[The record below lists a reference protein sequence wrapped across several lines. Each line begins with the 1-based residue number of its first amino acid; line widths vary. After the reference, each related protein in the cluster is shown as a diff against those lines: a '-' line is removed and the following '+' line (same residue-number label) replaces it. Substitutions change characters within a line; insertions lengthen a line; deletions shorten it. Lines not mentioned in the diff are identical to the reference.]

1 LKRSLSGLISI
12 TLLGTALA
20 ACADP
25 TATPSEESASEKPA
39 APAAETAPAQT
50 DETPDPYKK
59 FEPPIQMS
67 TLYAIDESNSFI
79 EGEDAENNPMHQ
91 LFLDVMGIDV
101 KAKIV
106 TTPSSREEKL
116 QLAITSKDIPD
127 FAIVNQSK
135 LNQLIR
141 GDMVEDLTEV
151 YEKYAS
157 DNLREVLEQNDKKLF
172 EPAMRD
178 GKIYALPAPTT
189 IYDYTPVLWIRK
201 DWREK
206 LGLPEPATMEQVF
219 DMAEQ
224 FTRNDPDGNGQPDT
238 LGLYMNKDLNG
249 LNFILNAYGVYPD
262 TSNTLSN
269 MWMKDAQGNYFNGST
284 DPNAKPVFERLNA
297 LYEMGAIDKE
307 FAIKDAAKANELI
320 AAGKIGIYFGQFFSP
335 LWPLIDSKKNN
346 PAAEWEAFHVP
357 AAEGQ
362 GTFAP
367 GVPQNAYGWV
377 YVKKGFEHPEA
388 LVTMMNHLSDGYGAP
403 WLVEDGPTAFQQ
415 TYEKVAADPKYA
427 NKGLNNWMPLQIA
440 GNINWG
446 PVFKEAFDKGDK
458 EGPAAKRADY
468 LRVLQDG
475 IDGWGW
481 KKTYLEGYFKTE
493 YEQVRYPDYS
503 GPPTDTLVK
512 TESILNKEK
521 LEAYIAFIMGARP
534 VEEFDDFVATY
545 NKLGGSKI
553 AEEMKA
559 YDNE

>member
-1 LKRSLSGLISI
+1 MNKWAAGSLSVV
-12 TLLGTALA
+12 LLGTVLS

-25 TATPSEESASEKPA
+25 TATQEETAQQGSTEPA
-39 APAAETAPAQT
+39 APAASAP
-50 DETPDPYKK
+50 PDPYKK
-59 FEPPIQMS
+59 FDPPIAMS
-67 TLYAIDESNSFI
+67 TLYAIDESNAFP
-79 EGEDAENNPMHQ
+79 EGEDPENNPMHQ
-91 LFLDVMGIDV
+91 LFLDEMGIDV

-116 QLAITSKDIPD
+116 QLAITSRDIPD

-141 GDMVEDLTEV
+141 GDMAEDLTDV

-157 DNLREVLEQNDKKLF
+157 DNLREVLEQNGKKLF

-189 IYDYTPVLWIRK
+189 IYDYTPVLWVRK

-206 LGLPEPATMEQVF
+206 LGLPEPTTMEQVF
-219 DMAEQ
+219 DMAEK
-224 FTRNDPDGNGQPDT
+224 FTTDDPDGNGKNDT
-238 LGLYMNKDLNG
+238 LGLYLNKDLNG
-249 LNFILNAYGVYPD
+249 VNFILNAFGVYPD
-262 TSNTLSN
+262 TNNTNAN
-269 MWMKDAQGNYFNGST
+269 MWIKDAQGNYFSGST
-284 DPNAKPVFERLNA
+284 DPNAKPVFERLA
-297 LYEMGAIDKE
+297 KLYAMGGIDRE

-320 AAGKIGIYFGQFFSP
+320 ASNQIGIYFGQFFSP

-346 PAAEWEAFHVP
+346 PSAEWEAFSVP
-357 AAEGQ
+357 AAEGK
-362 GTFAP
+362 GPYVP
-367 GVPQNAYGWV
+367 GVPHNAYGWV
-377 YVKKGFEHPEA
+377 YVKEGFEHPEA
-388 LVTMMNHLSDGYGAP
+388 LVTMMNYISDGYGAP
-403 WLVEDGPTAFQQ
+403 WLVEDGPTTFQQ
-415 TYEKVAADPKYA
+415 TYEKVASDPKYA

-446 PVFKEAFDKGDK
+446 PVFKEAFDSGDK

-468 LRVLQDG
+468 LRMFQEG

-481 KKTYLEGYFKTE
+481 KKTYLEGYMKTE
-493 YEQVRYPDYS
+493 YDQVRYSDYS
-503 GPPTDTLVK
+503 GPPTDTLTK

-521 LEAYIAFIMGARP
+521 LEAYIAFIMGAR
-534 VEEFDDFVATY
+534 EIESFDEFVATY

-553 AEEMKA
+553 ADEMKA